1 MKPWLIAGIQRLVV
15 PPRLVTGQVLQ
26 QVHSHILILRAD
38 QPQPQQKGAEGERRI
53 IPDGRFPELR
63 VLLVDALRRD
73 RHSQNDVG
81 FDFACV
87 QRGVEQPPLDCAM
100 VEHRMQVQGMIP
112 ALVVVIVAAVPPA
125 IPAVFQLIHT
135 RTAGQLADFFQN
147 RLIHRLTV
155 AVDTGR
161 VNFKCGKQNI
171 LF

>member
-15 PPRLVTGQVLQ
+15 PPRFVTGQVLQ

-38 QPQPQQKGAEGERRI
+38 QPQPQQKGAESERRI

-100 VEHRMQVQGMIP
+100 VEHRMQVQGIM
-112 ALVVVIVAAVPPA
+112 LSS
-125 IPAVFQLIHT
+125 T
-135 RTAGQLADFFQN
+135 
-147 RLIHRLTV
+147 
-155 AVDTGR
+155 
-161 VNFKCGKQNI
+161 
-171 LF
+171 